1 MSKGYS
7 FSLQKVFDY
16 RKKVEEKKAIDLSR
30 DRMNL
35 NQKMNEF
42 NLLEKRKEQVLE
54 NKTTNSKKMEKLDL
68 NNLKIRK
75 DYIVQINKELTSQA
89 QKVEEANLKVDGS
102 REKLVE
108 ATKEKKMLEK
118 LNEKKFKEYKKDAKL
133 IQSKKDNEVA
143 GRVALSNRKKD
154 IK

>member
-1 MSKGYS
+1 MSKSYS

-16 RKKVEEKKAIDLSR
+16 RKRVEEKKAIDLSR

-42 NLLEKRKEQVLE
+42 DLLEEKKEQALD
-54 NKTTNSKKMEKLDL
+54 NKNNKSQIMEKLDL

-89 QKVEEANLKVDGS
+89 QKVEDANIQVDKS
-102 REKLVE
+102 RDKLVQ

-118 LNEKKFKEYKKDAKL
+118 LNERKFAEYKKEEKL
-133 IQSKKDNEVA
+133 VQSKKDDEVA
-143 GRVALSNRKKD
+143 GRVALSNRKKE